1 MKQLKHTDYFFNFI
15 SIFPQ
20 ISLLLHFFQLRSQI
34 LIKGKLL
41 FNLAVLLDK
50 AGTKWHL
57 MSMKCPM
64 YLNFTKHATK
74 KSSSYLSC
82 CIKFEEKVKSKEE
95 KNRKAIKFQL
105 PL

>member
-1 MKQLKHTDYFFNFI
+1 
-15 SIFPQ
+15 
-20 ISLLLHFFQLRSQI
+20 
-34 LIKGKLL
+34 
-41 FNLAVLLDK
+41 
-50 AGTKWHL
+50 